1 MCQSWCR
8 RLSFFPPQSRSCVI
22 QWFYYRGLKKSWII
36 VWCRRSIYVQY
47 FRGEYIER
55 KWKKGQDDEKKN
67 RLIID
72 QIKKDYPVL
81 GVVVVFVLCGEIERN
96 PSEKEIS
103 LFVLIILI
111 EKIYPDPT
119 RKMRLRGRSGFWQI
133 EMSLFFFFFLL
144 SLFKFTTPEIFIRVL
159 IYGIVFFLDIW
170 KDKWNIIT
178 TSRRLYTK
186 RSQWSSRLIKYC
198 CSFYTGCF
206 LLGEG
211 CVEYNNIVLDLF
223 RIHLCIIV

>member
-1 MCQSWCR
+1 MSSFLYEFSCCFLWMCQSWCR
-8 RLSFFPPQSRSCVI
+8 RLSFFPPQQSRSCVI

-36 VWCRRSIYVQY
+36 VWYRRSIDVQY
-47 FRGEYIER
+47 FWGEYIER

-81 GVVVVFVLCGEIERN
+81 GVVVVFFLCGEIERN

-133 EMSLFFFFFLL
+133 EMSLFFF
-144 SLFKFTTPEIFIRVL
+144 LFSFI
-159 IYGIVFFLDIW
+159 
-170 KDKWNIIT
+170 
-178 TSRRLYTK
+178 
-186 RSQWSSRLIKYC
+186 
-198 CSFYTGCF
+198 SF
-206 LLGEG
+206 
-211 CVEYNNIVLDLF
+211 
-223 RIHLCIIV
+223 